1 MNAVA
6 ITFPWWEWWRKIIL
20 VSLEIMTLSYSGSRA
35 SQGALVVKSPSVHV
49 GGLRDMSSVP
59 GLGDPLKED
68 MGKTHSSIPAWRIP
82 RTEEPGRATVHGV
95 TKSQTKT
102 KETAHKLHYQIFVS
116 IWKKVYIYT
125 IFINLYKE
133 YIYIYIY
140 GILFHFFFSI
150 YFY

>member
-1 MNAVA
+1 
-6 ITFPWWEWWRKIIL
+6 
-20 VSLEIMTLSYSGSRA
+20 MTLSYSGSRP
-35 SQGALVVKSPSVHV
+35 SQGALVVKNPSVHV

-102 KETAHKLHYQIFVS
+102 KVTAHALHYQIFVS

-133 YIYIYIY
+133 YIYIYIWY
-140 GILFHFFFSI
+140 PFSFLFFHLFLLVGG
-150 YFY
+150 